1 MDDVKQFLEE
11 QERYDLLAIL
21 NTYIDEHDEDYT
33 PPLFVKEPREEYIE
47 EGDPEDVDVGITK
60 DGFYF
65 LK

>member
-1 MDDVKQFLEE
+1 MDDVKQFLEQ

-21 NTYIDEHDEDYT
+21 NTYIDENEDYS
-33 PPLFVKEPREEYIE
+33 PPLYVKEPIEEYIE
-47 EGDPEDVDVGITK
+47 EGEPEDVDVGITK